1 MSDNELIIFPWNHNF
16 ETGIKKVDEQHY
28 HLFLLVNKLANTL
41 IYDDQI
47 EVDGVFSEL
56 KDYAQYHFSFEE
68 SIWNEHFLDDVWNDD
83 HKKSHASFVNEV
95 IKIQSES
102 KTLNWQESIEHILQF
117 LIRWLVFH
125 IIGDDKKMSVALKE
139 LESTDSLEAAKVN
152 AVDTLQGINGLVAD
166 TVLKMYFEVS
176 TQSIELVR
184 EKHRRFVAEKELR
197 CLNKKLQELA
207 ITDELSGLYNRRY
220 FNIMTPDILSKAQ
233 AGKQTVSFISID
245 LDYFKQLND
254 ELGHLKGDE
263 AITKVGTILSSQ
275 FNGVDEIAFR
285 MGGEE
290 FLIVLVDSEHEH
302 CVERAESLRES
313 ISKLSI
319 LCENN
324 AHTHLLTSSIGV
336 FSQRAESCSDIR
348 YFLDKVDQCLYKAK
362 LSGRNTVIAESI
374 LTI

>member
-16 ETGIKKVDEQHY
+16 ETGIKKIDEQHY

-139 LESTDSLEAAKVN
+139 LESTDSLETAKVN

-220 FNIMTPDILSKAQ
+220 FNIMTPDILSKA
-233 AGKQTVSFISID
+233 
-245 LDYFKQLND
+245 
-254 ELGHLKGDE
+254 
-263 AITKVGTILSSQ
+263 
-275 FNGVDEIAFR
+275 
-285 MGGEE
+285 
-290 FLIVLVDSEHEH
+290 
-302 CVERAESLRES
+302 
-313 ISKLSI
+313 
-319 LCENN
+319 
-324 AHTHLLTSSIGV
+324 
-336 FSQRAESCSDIR
+336 
-348 YFLDKVDQCLYKAK
+348 
-362 LSGRNTVIAESI
+362 
-374 LTI
+374 

>member
-16 ETGIKKVDEQHY
+16 ETGMTKIDEQHY

-47 EVDGVFSEL
+47 EVDGVFGEL
-56 KDYAQYHFSFEE
+56 KDYAQYHFSYEE
-68 SIWNEHFLDDVWNDD
+68 SVWNEHFSDDVWNHE
-83 HKKSHASFVNEV
+83 HKKSHASFVDEV

-102 KTLNWQESIEHILQF
+102 KDLNWQESIEHILQF

-125 IIGDDKKMSVALKE
+125 IIGDDKKMSVAVKA
-139 LESTDSLEAAKVN
+139 LESSDSLEMAKVN

-220 FNIMTPDILSKAQ
+220 FNIMTPDILSQAQ
-233 AGKQTVSFISID
+233 AGNQTVSFVSID

-263 AITKVGTILSSQ
+263 AITKVGALLSSQ

-290 FLIVLVDSEHEH
+290 FLIVLVGSEHH
-302 CVERAESLRES
+302 RCVRRAEKVRES
-313 ISKLSI
+313 IATLSI
-319 LCENN
+319 QCDRHEQR
-324 AHTHLLTSSIGV
+324 HFLTSSIGV
-336 FSQRAESCSDIR
+336 YSQQSEANVGIR
-348 YFLDKVDQCLYKAK
+348 YFLDKVDKCLYKAK
-362 LSGRNTVIAESI
+362 LTGRNKVVAEC
-374 LTI
+374 L

>member
-16 ETGIKKVDEQHY
+16 ETGMTKIDEQHY

-47 EVDGVFSEL
+47 EVDGVFGEL
-56 KDYAQYHFSFEE
+56 KDYAQYHFSYEE
-68 SIWNEHFLDDVWNDD
+68 SVWNEHFSDDVWNHE
-83 HKKSHASFVNEV
+83 HKKSHASFVDEV

-102 KTLNWQESIEHILQF
+102 RDLNWQESIEHILQF

-125 IIGDDKKMSVALKE
+125 IIGDDKKMSVAVKA
-139 LESTDSLEAAKVN
+139 LESSDSLEMAKVN

-220 FNIMTPDILSKAQ
+220 FNIMTPDILSQAQ
-233 AGKQTVSFISID
+233 AGNQTVSFVSID

-263 AITKVGTILSSQ
+263 AITKVGALLSSQ

-290 FLIVLVDSEHEH
+290 FLIVLVGSEHH
-302 CVERAESLRES
+302 RCVRRAEKVRES
-313 ISKLSI
+313 IATLSI
-319 LCENN
+319 QCDRHEQRYF
-324 AHTHLLTSSIGV
+324 LTSSIGV
-336 FSQRAESCSDIR
+336 YSQQSEANVGIR
-348 YFLDKVDQCLYKAK
+348 YFLDKVDKCLYKAK
-362 LSGRNTVIAESI
+362 LTGRNKVVAEC
-374 LTI
+374 L